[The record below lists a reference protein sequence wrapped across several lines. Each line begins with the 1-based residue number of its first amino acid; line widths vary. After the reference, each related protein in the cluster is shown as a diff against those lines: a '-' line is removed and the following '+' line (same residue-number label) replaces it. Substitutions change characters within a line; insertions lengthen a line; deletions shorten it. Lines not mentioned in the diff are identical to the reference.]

1 MIGHGRAVR
10 LVVERLANA
19 VLVLMVLSVLIF
31 AFMRAIPGDPV
42 LNLLG
47 EEETTEEQYLALQK
61 QLGLDRP
68 FHIQYLGW
76 ISRVVQGDFGQSLQ
90 TNEPVLPVVW
100 EKLKATIELA
110 VVSVIFGTLIGVGAG
125 IISAVR
131 RDSIFDSAAML
142 VSLMGISMPVFW
154 MGILLIIVFSVG
166 LDLLP
171 VSGMISFYTII
182 TPVTGFP
189 LVDAILTGNWA
200 GAGDLLSHLVL
211 PAITLGLTPAAL
223 IARTTRASMLEVTN
237 EDYVK
242 AGLAR
247 GLSFNQTLWRH
258 VMRNAMI
265 PVVTII
271 GLEIGVYLGG
281 SIVTETVF
289 SGPGLGRYMID
300 AIYANDYPVM
310 QGAVLIY
317 ASIVVMVSLVVDLTY
332 STLDPRVKILRR
344 RNAYPLRRTNSG
356 QHFPRRA
363 MVPGRDL
370 FPYASLDAGGCEQGG
385 RRNHLPALA
394 PRHPAPGVRTGGLSF
409 DSAFR
414 LG

>member
-1 MIGHGRAVR
+1 MNSRTRTLSVIVM
-10 LVVERLANA
+10 RLANA
-19 VLVLMVLSVLIF
+19 VLVLLVLSVLIF

-47 EEETTEEQYLALQK
+47 EEETTVAQYEALRT

-68 FHIQYLGW
+68 FYVQYMSW

-90 TNEPVLPVVW
+90 TNEPVLPVIW
-100 EKLKATIELA
+100 HKLKATIELA
-110 VVSVIFGTLIGVGAG
+110 VFAVILGTLIGVAAG
-125 IISAVR
+125 IISAVK

-142 VSLMGISMPVFW
+142 FSLMGISIPVFW

-171 VSGMISFYTII
+171 VSGMISFSTII

-189 LVDAILTGNWA
+189 LLDAILTGNWE

-223 IARTTRASMLEVTN
+223 IARTTRASMLEVIN
-237 EDYVK
+237 EDFVK

-247 GLSFNQTLWRH
+247 GLTFNQTLWRH

-265 PVVTII
+265 PVVTVI
-271 GLEIGVYLGG
+271 GLEIGIYLGG

-289 SGPGLGRYMID
+289 SWPGLGRYMID
-300 AIYANDYPVM
+300 AIYSNDYPVV
-310 QGAVLIY
+310 QGAVLVY
-317 ASIVVMVSLVVDLTY
+317 AFIVVMVSLAVDLSY
-332 STLDPRVKILRR
+332 SALDPRVKL
-344 RNAYPLRRTNSG
+344 
-356 QHFPRRA
+356 
-363 MVPGRDL
+363 
-370 FPYASLDAGGCEQGG
+370 
-385 RRNHLPALA
+385 
-394 PRHPAPGVRTGGLSF
+394 
-409 DSAFR
+409 
-414 LG
+414 